1 MKTLFSCLV
10 ALAASASAIAQT
22 TVPATPSLTI
32 GAEIKALRFDWEPV
46 ARASWYQLEYS
57 AHRGFPFDQRGDDIP
72 GAVTTAR
79 QRLPLHLYDW
89 TYARYRLAA
98 CNSAGCARSPEV
110 SVSSLR
116 RDVVGYFKPAET
128 LIGQRFGAD
137 TDLSAD
143 GLNFAVAAPGDFI
156 ASPGGPRPG
165 GAIYVF
171 RRVAGIWIQRARLV
185 PRIPPFI
192 EGSNVMNVAISA
204 NGNTVAVGMP
214 NFFHEE
220 FDETSG
226 EVFVFRFN
234 GSSWVTT
241 RLPAIARRAFGRWV
255 GLNDA
260 GDTLAIA
267 RGDNQSP
274 PVPRRVDIYRLTNG
288 TWSPVRS
295 IGDRAGRTEFCD
307 QGVLSADGSTVAESC
322 MEGPVG
328 STPARHYVRTH
339 SGANWSTRADM
350 ALEMSVSSEFGYGR
364 GGIAI
369 DGAGNTVAAQIFVA
383 SGPNPQDGP
392 SEVHV
397 FEREGGV
404 YHKEA
409 TLTPGAWRANAQ
421 RNFYGQSLALSG
433 DGEDLAVGDAW
444 DNGLGTGPRAE
455 PLIAG
460 QARTGAVYV
469 YRYRQL
475 PGDPG
480 DWWYL
485 YNMVKPNYHPDNA
498 PYRTFGTDVE
508 YDTSGVALLVGES
521 GESSDAEGI
530 SGGWNNIRAP
540 GSGAAWLY

>member
-1 MKTLFSCLV
+1 MKILFSCLV
-10 ALAASASAIAQT
+10 AFAASASAIAQT

-32 GAEIKALRFDWEPV
+32 GAEIKALRFDWEPI
-46 ARASWYQLEYS
+46 AGASWYQLEYS
-57 AHRGFPFDQRGDDIP
+57 AHSGFPYDQRGDDIP
-72 GAVTTAR
+72 ASITTAR

-89 TYARYRLAA
+89 TGARYRLAA

-116 RDVVGYFKPAET
+116 RDVVGYFKPAQT

-143 GLNFAVAAPGDFI
+143 GLNFVSAAPGDFI
-156 ASPGGPRPG
+156 ASSGGPRPG

-171 RRVAGIWIQRARLV
+171 RRAAGIWIQRARLV

-192 EGSNVMNVAISA
+192 EGSNVMKVAISA
-204 NGNTVAVGMP
+204 NGNTVALGMP

-220 FDETSG
+220 FDTRSG

-241 RLPAIARRAFGRWV
+241 RIAAIARREFGRWV

-267 RGDNQSP
+267 RGNNEDP
-274 PVPRRVDIYRLTNG
+274 AVPRRVDIYRLANG
-288 TWSPVRS
+288 AWSPVRS
-295 IGDRAGRTEFCD
+295 IADRPGRTESCD

-322 MEGPVG
+322 HEGAVG
-328 STPARHYVRTH
+328 STPARTYVRTH
-339 SGANWSTRADM
+339 SGSNWNTRAD
-350 ALEMSVSSEFGYGR
+350 LPLQMSESSAFGYGH

-369 DGAGNTVAAQIFVA
+369 DGTGRTVAAQIFVA

-397 FEREGGV
+397 FEREDGV
-404 YHKEA
+404 YHKES
-409 TLTPGAWRANAQ
+409 TLTPGAWRATAQ
-421 RNFYGQSLALSG
+421 RNFYGQNLALSG

-469 YRYRQL
+469 YRYRQ
-475 PGDPG
+475 

-485 YNMVKPNYHPDNA
+485 YNMVKPNYHPGNA
-498 PYRTFGTDVE
+498 PYLTFGTDVE
-508 YDTSGVALLVGES
+508 YDSGGVALLVGES